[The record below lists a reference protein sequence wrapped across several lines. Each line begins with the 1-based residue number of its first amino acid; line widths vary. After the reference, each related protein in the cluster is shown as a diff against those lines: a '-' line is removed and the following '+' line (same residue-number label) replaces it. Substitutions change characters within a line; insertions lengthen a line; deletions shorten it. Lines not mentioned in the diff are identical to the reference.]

1 MGAWERYI
9 EREGERG
16 EHGREIEGEREG
28 CMGERYR
35 ERGER
40 GRGSWE
46 RERESERRR
55 GAWERD
61 RVVCSGPAP
70 SRPMIFVPERVM
82 RMTNRNSIAL
92 LQTKHE
98 HTNVNSAW
106 PNHLHICITRS
117 AYGNKSNIIDA
128 FQIVRHQRLRDTE
141 FVNRQIR
148 WRYEMRK
155 PFVGAG
161 LSHS

>member
-1 MGAWERYI
+1 MGEIYRERG
-9 EREGERG
+9 REG

-35 ERGER
+35 ERGRE
-40 GRGSWE
+40 GEGIVGE
-46 RERESERRR
+46 RERESEIRR

-70 SRPMIFVPERVM
+70 SRPMIFVPERVR
-82 RMTNRNSIAL
+82 RMTKRNSIAL